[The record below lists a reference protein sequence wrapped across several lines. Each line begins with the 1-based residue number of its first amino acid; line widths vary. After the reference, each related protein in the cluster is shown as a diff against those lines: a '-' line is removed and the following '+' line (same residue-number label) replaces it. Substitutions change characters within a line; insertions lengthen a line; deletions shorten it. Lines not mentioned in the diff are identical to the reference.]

1 MRIFSHVPNEGSL
14 FYGVIQNGS
23 DYWNGTFFCGSC
35 AVIRRTA
42 LEEVGGIA
50 VETVT
55 EDAHTSLRLQRRKWN
70 TAYLRFPQ
78 AAGLATGSLAAH
90 IGQRIRWARGMV
102 QILRTDN
109 PLFGKGLRFPQRLCY
124 LNSMLHYL
132 YAIPRLLFLTSP
144 LVYLLL
150 GYPNIYGYSR
160 AILAYA
166 LPHLALAVVA
176 NSRVQGR
183 YRHSFWTEVYET
195 VLAPF
200 ILLPT
205 TVALI
210 SPKHGKFNV
219 TSKSD
224 RVEEEYF
231 DWRLAAPYVALLAL
245 NFIGILS
252 GIYRMVNHA
261 ASNET
266 LLLNVIWC
274 VMNSIILAAAAAVAR
289 ESRQRRGTVR
299 IAATIPVS
307 VITSTGAEIK
317 TQTVDVSRGGFSIPQ
332 IAGLS
337 AATGERATAIFESQ
351 GEQYRIP
358 SIVVESRGKSARFG
372 FGELTWK
379 KKSSSRASSS
389 AAQIRG
395 STGAPKKTSIVP
407 SQLSEYRWHR
417 FSGSRGDSCG
427 GFRRA
432 AKVFAFGCRCRRCP
446 DAQSRAA
453 VHHCCLSWNNAR
465 RRLRSLAACPSD

>member
-1 MRIFSHVPNEGSL
+1 MNIDWPSDRVNVYVLDDGRRSEFKEFAETCGCHYLVRPDNKHAKAGNINHALGKTNGEYIAIFDCDHIPTRSFLQVTMGWFLKDSRLGMVQTPHHFYSPDPFERNLGIFRRVPNEGSL

-55 EDAHTSLRLQRRKWN
+55 EDAHTSLRLQRRQWN

-109 PLFGKGLRFPQRLCY
+109 PLFGKGLRLHQRLCY

-150 GYPNIYGYSR
+150 GCSNIYGYSR

-166 LPHLALAVVA
+166 IPHLALAIVA

-183 YRHSFWTEVYET
+183 YRYSFWNEVYET

-224 RVEEEYF
+224 RV
-231 DWRLAAPYVALLAL
+231 
-245 NFIGILS
+245 
-252 GIYRMVNHA
+252 
-261 ASNET
+261 
-266 LLLNVIWC
+266 
-274 VMNSIILAAAAAVAR
+274 
-289 ESRQRRGTVR
+289 
-299 IAATIPVS
+299 
-307 VITSTGAEIK
+307 
-317 TQTVDVSRGGFSIPQ
+317 
-332 IAGLS
+332 
-337 AATGERATAIFESQ
+337 
-351 GEQYRIP
+351 
-358 SIVVESRGKSARFG
+358 
-372 FGELTWK
+372 
-379 KKSSSRASSS
+379 
-389 AAQIRG
+389 
-395 STGAPKKTSIVP
+395 
-407 SQLSEYRWHR
+407 
-417 FSGSRGDSCG
+417 
-427 GFRRA
+427 
-432 AKVFAFGCRCRRCP
+432 
-446 DAQSRAA
+446 
-453 VHHCCLSWNNAR
+453 
-465 RRLRSLAACPSD
+465 